1 MQRRASKLVKG
12 LKNKPYSER
21 LALLRKSSLVKRRLR
36 GDLIHAYRI
45 LKGIDKV
52 DIKHFFELD
61 DGGHM
66 ICVVTISK

>member
-1 MQRRASKLVKG
+1 
-12 LKNKPYSER
+12 
-21 LALLRKSSLVKRRLR
+21 LR

-61 DGGHM
+61 DGAHM